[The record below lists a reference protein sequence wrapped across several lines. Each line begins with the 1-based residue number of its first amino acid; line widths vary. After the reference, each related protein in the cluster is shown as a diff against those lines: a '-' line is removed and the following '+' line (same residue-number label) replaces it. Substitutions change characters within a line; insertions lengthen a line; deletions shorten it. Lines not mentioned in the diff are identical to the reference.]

1 MKISMHFIIIF
12 MDKLFSFKVNQ
23 YGVNIIF
30 KRGDVLYD
38 FYRPFKQDLKELRC
52 IFFQVELI

>member
-1 MKISMHFIIIF
+1 